1 MTTGLPIRPSRSEFL
16 ARATASNLI
25 PLSIEL
31 IADGETPIGAFQK
44 LLEEDAALGP
54 GSGYTFLLE
63 SAEQAEGI
71 GRYSFMGLRPAVIFE
86 ARGRTIRITERG
98 RTREFTTETDP
109 LVELQNLMSRYRGA
123 PDPSLAA
130 LPFVGG
136 AVGYLGYEMIRFF
149 EPTLPEPPPD
159 DLHLP
164 DALFMITDT
173 LLAFDHRHRRLR
185 VIVNVFLDETTPDAG
200 AAYDDAV
207 ARVARIVRRLGEPGT
222 LRPTAVWPELSGPS
236 AAASNTTRSEY
247 EAMVRD
253 GQEHILAGDIFQFVP
268 SQRFEASYSGPP
280 LALYRALRFVNPSPY
295 MFHLQF
301 GPELALVGSSPE
313 VHVRALEGR
322 VEIRPIA
329 GTRRRGATP
338 EEDAALAAELLA
350 DAKERAEH
358 LMLVDLARN
367 DVGRV
372 TNFGTVQVTDFMRV
386 ERYSHVMHLVSDVV
400 GELRPGLTAY
410 DVMRATFPAGTVTGS
425 PKVRAMQIISGC
437 EKSKRGFYAG
447 AVCYFGFDGQL
458 DSCIALRSVVL
469 KDGKAYVQAGAGVVA
484 DSVPSSEYEE
494 TVNKAAGV
502 LRAVELA
509 GHMIAR

>member
-1 MTTGLPIRPSRSEFL
+1 MTTDLPIRPARGDFL
-16 ARATASNLI
+16 ARAATANLI
-25 PLSIEL
+25 PITIEL

-54 GSGYTFLLE
+54 GGGNTFLLE

-71 GRYSFMGLRPAVIFE
+71 GRYSFMGLRPAVVFE
-86 ARGRTIRITERG
+86 ARGREIRVTERG
-98 RTREFTTETDP
+98 ATRTFVTEKDP
-109 LVELQNLMSRYRGA
+109 LHELQALMSRYRCSV
-123 PDPSLAA
+123 DPA
-130 LPFVGG
+130 LVAVPFVGG

-159 DLHLP
+159 DLKLP

-185 VIVNVFLDETTPDAG
+185 VIVNVLLDETTPDAG
-200 AAYDDAV
+200 AAYDAAV
-207 ARVARIVRRLGEPGT
+207 ARLASLVRRLGEPGT
-222 LRPTAVWPELSGPS
+222 LRPTRVWPELSGQS
-236 AAASNTTRSEY
+236 AAVSNTTREEY
-247 EAMVRD
+247 EDMVRR

-268 SQRFEASYSGPP
+268 SQRFEATYDGPP

-301 GPELALVGSSPE
+301 GPKLAFVGSSPE
-313 VHVRALEGR
+313 VHVRALGDR

-329 GTRRRGATP
+329 GTRKRGATP
-338 EEDAALAAELLA
+338 EEDAVLAAELLA
-350 DAKERAEH
+350 DPKERAEH

-372 TNFGTVQVTDFMRV
+372 TKFGTVRVTDFMRV

-400 GELRPGLTAY
+400 GELRPGLTSY
-410 DVMRATFPAGTVTGS
+410 DVMRATFPAGTVSGS
-425 PKVRAMQIISGC
+425 PKVRAMQIIGEL

-469 KDGKAYVQAGAGVVA
+469 QNGKAYVQAGAGVVA
-484 DSVPSSEYEE
+484 DSVPSSEFEE
-494 TVNKAAGV
+494 TINKAAGV
-502 LRAVELA
+502 LRALDLA
-509 GHMIAR
+509 RQMVDG